1 MSHRRLPFG
10 AVALL
15 ILLTLIW
22 GGNMASI
29 KIGARGVAPIFMAGL
44 RSLVASALL
53 FGWMRLRAIPTF
65 PTRRILLHGIA
76 VGLLFGTE
84 FSCIYLGL
92 KFTYASRAYVFLYC
106 HPFVVALGAHL
117 FLHGDRLSSQKV
129 TGLILAFAGILVLFA
144 KDWGEVTL
152 RTLPGDL
159 LLLTAGVLWGATT
172 LYIKRFLAGRA
183 KAVQTLFYQLA
194 FSAPLLFLLSAT
206 LEGRAWYGWSWPVGA
221 ALFYQ
226 CVIVAF
232 LSYVAW
238 FELIDRYP
246 VSVLTAFTFFTPI
259 FGVFLSGALVLGEPL
274 TLGVFLAL
282 GLVSAGMV
290 LVNRPARPAAG
301 G

>member
-1 MSHRRLPFG
+1 MSHPRLPFG

-15 ILLTLIW
+15 LLLTLIW

-29 KIGARGVAPIFMAGL
+29 KIGARGVSPIFMAGI
-44 RSLVASALL
+44 RSVVASALL
-53 FGWMRLRAIPTF
+53 FGWMRLRAVPTF
-65 PTRRILLHGIA
+65 PSRRILLHGLA
-76 VGLLFGTE
+76 VGLLFGSE
-84 FSCIYLGL
+84 FACIYLGL

-117 FLHGDRLSSQKV
+117 FLAGDRLSGPKLA
-129 TGLILAFAGILVLFA
+129 GLLMAFAGIVVLFA

-172 LYIKRFLAGRA
+172 LYVKRFLAGRA
-183 KAVQTLFYQLA
+183 LPVQTLFYQLA
-194 FSAPLLFLLSAT
+194 FSAPLLFLLSSA
-206 LEGRAWYGWSWPVGA
+206 LEGRVWFGWSWPVGG

-238 FELIDRYP
+238 FELIDRHP
-246 VSVLTAFTFFTPI
+246 VSLLTAFTFFTPI
-259 FGVFLSGALVLGEPL
+259 FGVFLSGALILGEPL

-282 GLVSAGMV
+282 GLVSGGMV
-290 LVNRPARPAAG
+290 LVNRPARPAG
-301 G
+301 GA